1 MTSHTDQNQHLRE
14 SLEILKSKDSVGSL
28 SIYDDYSDEVYQTF
42 RLLSANILEE
52 GAAFGNEPFPG
63 SLLGPSNKDAY
74 LQQDILL
81 LLADFYRNTYDK
93 DFVILSQLH
102 NASDESIPVLPKV
115 N

>member
-1 MTSHTDQNQHLRE
+1 LTSHTDQNQHLRE

-28 SIYDDYSDEVYQTF
+28 SIYDDYSDEDYQTF

-81 LLADFYRNTYDK
+81 LLADFIITHTIK
-93 DFVILSQLH
+93 IL
-102 NASDESIPVLPKV
+102 
-115 N
+115 